1 VFIRTYES
9 GKSGDLGKG
18 SGKGSG
24 NAAGGGPGGGPRHW
38 SRRLVKGPRHRDA
51 FRCGPRRP
59 GRIIREVPRGA
70 YVNKSPLRGRRGP
83 RQL

>member
-24 NAAGGGPGGGPRHW
+24 NAAGGGPGVGGRGSVERGTGGTGDADCEN
-38 SRRLVKGPRHRDA
+38 SRARSLIIARHR
-51 FRCGPRRP
+51 RP
-59 GRIIREVPRGA
+59 
-70 YVNKSPLRGRRGP
+70 
-83 RQL
+83 